1 MTESWNK
8 FSAFERLFADEA
20 VSNNPVVITACLTLS
35 ENPPEAW
42 LYTSLL
48 PRILAHP
55 RFSARMVRRSTRYP
69 YFESIPGFTAEERL
83 VKQYHVA
90 LEPVIDV
97 KLPHAKRSELFQNRL
112 SEIMS
117 EDLDADRPLWRLFF
131 FPCWS
136 IEAGSQPEQS
146 STLVF
151 RIHHTVAD
159 GIGLVKY
166 LMSALIDEGAGNSVN
181 HLTIPHRHT
190 RKDEKDTGGSGHAR
204 LTKKSRWFPTLQ
216 DFFSN
221 LLTVFGTLRPESDN
235 TFVRSRLGGEKVC
248 ALLPPTVY
256 TVDTLKKAARQLG
269 ITINDLFYTAV
280 SGAVRA
286 YLEESGDDPN
296 VMAGVRCGI
305 PFTKH
310 MVDEFR
316 MTDVSNQL
324 AIVTVP
330 LHIHLEDRRDRLR
343 ECTHTMSIT
352 KSGFAPGMVLMLVG
366 IVARLPA
373 FIRKPL
379 WRLLTRSGSCL
390 FTNVP
395 GPRKEVSIGGIK
407 ISCIH
412 FFAPADGHCGVIIA
426 LHSYNGKITISV
438 YGDKT
443 RISDPQRLVELLN
456 NEVSELITLGD
467 AH

>member
-1 MTESWNK
+1 MTETWSK

-20 VSNNPVVITACLTLS
+20 VPNNPVVITACLTLS
-35 ENPPEAW
+35 ENPSETW
-42 LYTSLL
+42 LYSSLL

-69 YFESIPGFTAEERL
+69 YFESVPGFTAESEL
-83 VKQYHVA
+83 LKQYHVA
-90 LEPVIDV
+90 LEPVIDLS
-97 KLPHAKRSELFQNRL
+97 LPHDKRNKLFQSRL

-117 EDLDADRPLWRLFF
+117 EDLDRYRPLWRLFF

-136 IEAGSQPEQS
+136 IEASSCQEQS

-166 LMSALIDEGAGNSVN
+166 LMSEVIDDNTGSNVK
-181 HLTIPHRHT
+181 HLTTPHRHAQEAGKHAGV
-190 RKDEKDTGGSGHAR
+190 RCEAR
-204 LTKKSRWFPTLQ
+204 LTKKSRWFPALQ
-216 DFFSN
+216 DFAAN
-221 LLTVFGTLRPESDN
+221 LKTVFGTLRPESDN
-235 TFVRSRLGGEKVC
+235 AFVRSRLGGQKVC
-248 ALLPPTVY
+248 ALLPPTMY
-256 TVDTLKKAARQLG
+256 TVDILKKAARALG

-286 YLEESGDDPN
+286 YLKECGDDPN
-296 VMAGVRCGI
+296 VLKGVRCGI

-316 MTDVSNQL
+316 TTDVSNQL
-324 AIVTVP
+324 AMVTVP
-330 LHIHLEDRRDRLR
+330 LHIHIDDRKDRLV
-343 ECTHTMSIT
+343 ECTHTMNVT
-352 KSGFAPGMVLMLVG
+352 KTGFAPGLVLTLLGV
-366 IVARLPA
+366 IARLPA

-379 WRLLTRSGSCL
+379 WRLLTKSGSCL

-407 ISCIH
+407 IACIH

-426 LHSYNGKITISV
+426 LHSYNGKITSSV

-456 NEVSELITLGD
+456 NEVSELIKLSD
-467 AH
+467 VQ